1 MEDIRTEEARD
12 NFGPEVHVNSGL
24 LEDLIKADYTQ
35 TRNQLDMVNIFMII
49 AIMLSALGQIAMS
62 TYYAA
67 EREKEIGIRKVFG
80 GTIRSESLRSLR
92 EYMVYCVISSIIGVP
107 VAVWICM
114 KYLETFSYRM
124 PDKPWIF
131 IAATLIIFAISVF
144 SVLWQ
149 TLRAARTNPA
159 EALKKE

>member
-1 MEDIRTEEARD
+1 
-12 NFGPEVHVNSGL
+12 
-24 LEDLIKADYTQ
+24 
-35 TRNQLDMVNIFMII
+35 
-49 AIMLSALGQIAMS
+49 MS
-62 TYYAA
+62 TYYAT

-92 EYMVYCVISSIIGVP
+92 EYMVYCVIAGIIGVP